1 MKLTDEERKVLKD
14 KLHEK
19 IGESK
24 IKRGSKRTKD
34 KILEDNFKAIG
45 IDKKRLMEDVNNLQA
60 MGGNLEFT
68 IKQ

>member
-19 IGESK
+19 IGERK
-24 IKRGSKRTKD
+24 IMRGSKRTKD

-45 IDKKRLMEDVNNLQA
+45 IDKKRLMEDVNKLQA